1 MGVPQKKR
9 ATIKP
14 KISKKMDGLVSPGS
28 KCPNKIWV
36 FLGGKGARAGLYS
49 RLGPAPTMDEV

>member
-14 KISKKMDGLVSPGS
+14 KISKKWMVWYLLDQSVQIRYGS
-28 KCPNKIWV
+28 FW
-36 FLGGKGARAGLYS
+36 GGKGARAGLYS